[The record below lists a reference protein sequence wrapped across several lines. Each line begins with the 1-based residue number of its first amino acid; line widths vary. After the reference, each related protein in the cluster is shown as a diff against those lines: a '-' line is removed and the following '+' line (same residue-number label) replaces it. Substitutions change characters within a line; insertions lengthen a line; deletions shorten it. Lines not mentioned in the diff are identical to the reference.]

1 MMLDPVTTRIVATP
15 AVPVAVGALL
25 AVVEAFKQYDRD
37 HLVITD
43 AGGTRLKIDL
53 TLFTV
58 EPLVEFVEQLDAG
71 GV

>member
-1 MMLDPVTTRIVATP
+1 M
-15 AVPVAVGALL
+15 
-25 AVVEAFKQYDRD
+25 
-37 HLVITD
+37 ITD

-53 TLFTV
+53 TIFTV